1 MLTTKQYLKNL
12 DKKQILKLIEET
24 KLDYLEKWVL
34 IYSFIEKRM
43 IENICMRLSIGK
55 TKYFY
60 VLKEALIKIEYK
72 IQEYDK
78 IRTF

>member
-1 MLTTKQYLKNL
+1 MLSTKQYLKNL
-12 DKKQILKLIEET
+12 DKKQILRLIDET
-24 KLDYLEKWVL
+24 KLDSFERWIL

-43 IENICMRLSIGK
+43 IENICMRMNIGR

>member
-1 MLTTKQYLKNL
+1 MISTKKYLKNL
-12 DKKQILKLIEET
+12 DKKQISKLINATE
-24 KLDYLEKWVL
+24 LDYFEKWILTYTFV
-34 IYSFIEKRM
+34 EKRL
-43 IENICMRLSIGK
+43 IENICMRLNIGR

-72 IQEYDK
+72 IKEFDK

>member
-1 MLTTKQYLKNL
+1 MISTKKYLKNL
-12 DKKQILKLIEET
+12 DKKQIIKLINET
-24 KLDYLEKWVL
+24 ELDYFEKWILTYTFV
-34 IYSFIEKRM
+34 EKRL
-43 IENICMRLSIGK
+43 IENICMRLNIGR

-72 IQEYDK
+72 IKEFDK